1 MKNNIENFGYDQDQ
15 RRTRNQIGLDLG
27 SAIGSMVTATV
38 LGLRRG
44 VRKSGQELPG
54 GSAAKS
60 ANDEVIVEASGWR

>member
-1 MKNNIENFGYDQDQ
+1 MKNYFENFGFDQDQ
-15 RRTRNQIGLDLG
+15 RRTRNQLGLDLG

-44 VRKSGQELPG
+44 ARKSGQELPRG
-54 GSAAKS
+54 NAVRS